1 MRNIACFGLLAVL
14 PFAQPRADATVLLEC
29 LSPVVPSRFIRL
41 SPYGRVLLCAALLY
55 GISCAPG
62 LLWQDSG
69 LIQYRVL
76 NNDLAGFLG
85 LATAHPL
92 HTLVAM
98 GTKIL
103 PWGQVATKVN
113 LLSSVAGAVAV
124 ANVFCLVRLWTG
136 RSAAA
141 LVAALTLALS
151 HTFWQHASMA
161 ETYTLWTALFTAELV
176 VLLQYTRT
184 GRRGLLFG
192 LGLLNGLAVAVH
204 MLGVIPLAVY
214 AVVLG
219 LLSKRGVV
227 RPRDLALFA
236 LAWVAGCLPYEVLIL
251 QRLVETGDL
260 QGTLSSALFGGQWK
274 DEVLHVGITAR
285 LVKENLLLW
294 LLNFPTPNGVL
305 AVLGSVLL
313 ARRARSE
320 PFGAVVLAL
329 TALVLAFAFRYTV
342 PDRYAFFIPFY
353 VMVSLLVGWGA
364 HAVLASTGHARWVA
378 RGMVVA
384 ALVPVAVY
392 AAAPWV
398 ARKAGVQIA
407 TRGDVPYRDDLS
419 FFLVP
424 WKTSYAGADRFAAEA
439 LGSAAPHAVIYA
451 DLTTLGPLLVT
462 QQTRGIRPDVA
473 IVNPVVP
480 RPESPPWS
488 AQVLPGLLETRPV
501 YVVSCKSGYCPQ
513 FMLAGYDL
521 VRAGLLW
528 RVRARGG

>member
-1 MRNIACFGLLAVL
+1 M
-14 PFAQPRADATVLLEC
+14 T
-29 LSPVVPSRFIRL
+29 PSRFTPL
-41 SPYGRVLLCAALLY
+41 YLYGWVFLCAALLY
-55 GISCAPG
+55 GVSCAPG

-76 NNDLAGFLG
+76 NQDVAGSLG
-85 LATAHPL
+85 LAVSHPL
-92 HTLVAM
+92 HILAAM

-103 PWGQVATKVN
+103 PWGPVATKVN

-124 ANVFCLVRLWTG
+124 ANVLLLVRLWTG
-136 RSAAA
+136 RPAAA

-161 ETYTLWTALFTAELV
+161 ETYTLWTALFTAELI

-184 GRRGLLFG
+184 GRRGLLYG

-204 MLGVIPLAVY
+204 VLGVIPLAVY
-214 AVVLG
+214 AVYFG
-219 LLSKRGVV
+219 LLCRRGLV
-227 RPRDLALFA
+227 RPRDLGLFA

-260 QGTLSSALFGGQWK
+260 RGTLCSALFGSRWQ
-274 DEVLHVGITAR
+274 DEVLNTVITAR
-285 LVKENLLLW
+285 MVKENLLLW
-294 LLNFPTPNGVL
+294 LLNFPTPNGIL
-305 AVLGSVLL
+305 AVLGSALL

-320 PFGAVVLAL
+320 PFGVVVLAL
-329 TALVLAFAFRYTV
+329 TVLTLAFAFRYTV

-353 VMVSLLVGWGA
+353 VMVSLLAGWGA
-364 HAVLASTGHARWVA
+364 HIVLGRKGHVRWA
-378 RGMVVA
+378 AGAMVLA

-398 ARKAGVQIA
+398 ARKAGVQIP

-419 FFLVP
+419 FFLRP
-424 WKTSYAGADRFAAEA
+424 WKTGYTGADRFAAEA
-439 LGSAAPHAVIYA
+439 LGSAAPHAVLYA
-451 DLTTLGPLLVT
+451 DLTTIGPLLVT

-473 IVNPVVP
+473 IVNPVVLHP
-480 RPESPPWS
+480 ASPPWN

-501 YVVSCKSGYCPQ
+501 YVASCRSGNCPQ
-513 FMLAGYDL
+513 FVRADYDL
-521 VRAGLLW
+521 VEAGLLW
-528 RVRARGG
+528 QVRARGSGRAD